1 MALTTEQALTL
12 WLGPLA
18 AMVRAQDMDLSAR
31 QLAVLLSVYVEP
43 PPHTVRALSAALGVS
58 KPAISRALDTLG
70 RRGFIRR
77 ATDETDKRSIV
88 VQRTVKG
95 SVHLRD
101 FADAIAE
108 AADTLS
114 NPGRDRRD

>member
-1 MALTTEQALTL
+1 MTLTTEQALRL

-18 AMVRAQDMDLSAR
+18 AMVRSHDLDLSAR
-31 QLAVLLSVYVEP
+31 QMAVLLRVYIEP
-43 PPHTVRALSAALGVS
+43 PPHTVRGLSVALGVS
-58 KPAISRALDTLG
+58 KPAISRALDALG
-70 RRGFIRR
+70 RRGLIRR
-77 ATDETDKRSIV
+77 AADETDKRSIL

-108 AADTLS
+108 AADALS
-114 NPGRDRRD
+114 NAGRDRRG